1 VDNPVVKL
9 AEKLYGLLVKA
20 GDLFVAQILL
30 LVFRLH
36 WGLEF
41 IGTGIGKLEHHD
53 KTVAFFT
60 SIGVPLPELNAW
72 FVGCGEL
79 VGGVLLILGLAG
91 RPVGAFLTVMM
102 TVAYLSVADDRAKFF
117 NVFSEPDKFVSAAPF
132 FFLLTALIVLAFGP
146 GKLSADYLIGKYVF
160 KKKEQGAS

>member
-1 VDNPVVKL
+1 MDNPVVQL
-9 AEKLYGLLVKA
+9 AEKLYGLLVEA
-20 GDLFVAQILL
+20 GDLFFAQALL

-41 IGTGIGKLEHHD
+41 IGTGMGKLEHHD

-79 VGGVLLILGLAG
+79 GGGALLILGLAG

-102 TVAYLSVADDRAKFF
+102 TVAYLSVADDRVKVL
-117 NVFSEPDKFVSAAPF
+117 NIFSDPGPFLSADPF
-132 FFLLTALIVLAFGP
+132 FFLLTALMVLAFGP
-146 GKLSADYLIGKYVF
+146 GKISADYLIGRYVF
-160 KKKEQGAS
+160 KKSEEKAS

>member
-1 VDNPVVKL
+1 MDNPVVKL

-41 IGTGIGKLEHHD
+41 IGTGMGKLEHHD

-79 VGGVLLILGLAG
+79 AGGVLLILGFAG

-102 TVAYLSVADDRAKFF
+102 TVAYLSVADDRAKVL
-117 NVFSEPDKFVSAAPF
+117 NMFSDPGPFLSADPF

-160 KKKEQGAS
+160 KKEQSAS